1 MEAVLKFWINQTCR
15 SRSRPGR
22 RDANPV
28 TSYRWLFAD
37 KLGNVR
43 NNNLEHFQD
52 VAIL

>member
-22 RDANPV
+22 RDAIPSDQLPV
-28 TSYRWLFAD
+28 VVPD